1 MVGMANEA
9 AEIVESPWRRAL
21 FSAELYKRSQGKVTR
36 QATFGALALATAL
49 GCWSLNGQLTFA
61 GLEQSTR
68 YAIVGGVLLAGWW
81 LSFRLVNMP
90 RFADF
95 LISVEAE
102 MSKVSWPTRSDLVKT
117 SIVVMVTIFGMA
129 LVLYVYDFIWRFV
142 LTAIGVL
149 PEIKT
154 PEIP

>member
-1 MVGMANEA
+1 MANEA

-21 FSAELYKRSQGKVTR
+21 FSAELYKRSMGKVTR
-36 QATFGALALATAL
+36 QATFGALALITAL
-49 GCWSLNGQLTFA
+49 GSWSLNGQLTFA

-117 SIVVMVTIFGMA
+117 SIVVMITIFGMA
-129 LVLYVYDFIWRFV
+129 TVLYLYDIVWQV
-142 LTAIGVL
+142 LLKAIGVL
-149 PEIKT
+149 PDIQATELPIQ
-154 PEIP
+154 